1 MNTAASKTGFS
12 GEMANAAAWLTPP
25 MEADWHWD
33 LDGSAIL
40 WEDDTTVVM
49 AEELAIIC
57 ERYQHDSP
65 PPLSA
70 IVSALAMLK
79 DCHGPS
85 IPFYPEIAAPNL
97 WPRDLLKTPGAKQV
111 MLDLV
116 FHQMEDPLPAAGDA
130 IAQVIR
136 TNWRPGVEDR
146 LQCRNNLYVS
156 RERIRVALSRTS
168 AEALRRQLET
178 GVDSLVEPAP
188 DLPKPEGYSPQA
200 LMRALALD
208 PETSGLSVLTR
219 DIMAALTLP
228 QVMSLKE
235 ERATS
240 GVSDLSNRG
249 PIHRLLLSELAHDDD
264 MLAARLALGE
274 ALYLQPEPPAHR
286 PPGTQLLVLDS
297 GLRLWGAARVFALSA
312 ALALRLKARPG
323 ASAEAWRAKGVYW
336 EKVDLD
342 SVEGVK
348 SQLKAL
354 ETSYDLTAALT
365 NLPDYLPETPDHAQD
380 MVLVIHEAT
389 LRDPAFRKEL
399 AAHLDASCPLHIV
412 TVDAEGRLAL
422 HHYSRQGIK
431 LLHQAR
437 LKLEKLLTPDAGS
450 ARSGSR
456 LRAVRSWPALF
467 GPAQLPFLLSPVSPI
482 VAALTLRHDSRQTSF
497 GLTQSH
503 EIWYMRNFLT
513 GARPVPMEPLRGKML
528 EFRLRQNPEKD
539 LVAAAWDQDR
549 AQIQVA
555 VVPAPS
561 GDEPPIPKIWVLGG
575 ADSHP
580 RACWVDSEWLVVLT
594 SRSLRAMHLNSG
606 AELPS
611 LDLPPNLHHLG
622 ERHFY
627 SGNSEPYTVHHCL
640 VQGNGI
646 SLPAFGTTK
655 VTRPVLTFHRKG
667 QLGMWSVGA
676 NGVIISPSGNHHME
690 GLSFPHRLNAAKA
703 SADGQNVWM
712 RTQQG
717 SCFTR
722 DLETGQLSSNVPD
735 QGQWLFY
742 VEKTAFAQFA
752 MRTRFEA
759 VGLTPGG
766 EIALRTSRGRTTI
779 VTLSNTW
786 FRLEHK
792 ADAVVQDWRT
802 FGEPEPTG
810 HHCAV
815 RIAEWP
821 GGSRAFLD
829 ERGILHLQAS
839 NPALAEV
846 SIGLPAN
853 MMLPAW
859 SSDGLLVGP
868 AATMESGR
876 PVTGHAQAI
885 ERHIRRFVTETLT

>member
-1 MNTAASKTGFS
+1 MNTVVSKTGFS
-12 GEMANAAAWLTPP
+12 GEMANAAAWLTPA

-57 ERYQHDSP
+57 ERYHHEPP

-79 DCHGPS
+79 GCRGPS
-85 IPFYPEIAAPNL
+85 IPPSPEKAAPH
-97 WPRDLLKTPGAKQV
+97 WPADLLKTPAAKHAL
-111 MLDLV
+111 LDLM
-116 FHQMEDPLPAAGDA
+116 FHQLEDPLPASGDT
-130 IAQVIR
+130 IAQLIR
-136 TNWRPGVEDR
+136 INWRPGVEDR
-146 LQCRNNLYVS
+146 LQRQNTRYTS
-156 RERIRVALSRTS
+156 RERIRVAISRVS
-168 AEALRRQLET
+168 PEQLRLRLET
-178 GVDSLVEPAP
+178 GVEGMVQAAP
-188 DLPKPEGYSPQA
+188 DLPKPEGYSPQT
-200 LMRALALD
+200 LMRALAQD
-208 PETSGLSVLTR
+208 PETAGLSLLTR

-286 PPGTQLLVLDS
+286 PPGTQLLVMDS
-297 GLRLWGAARVFALSA
+297 GLRLWGAARIFALSA
-312 ALALRLKARPG
+312 ALALRLKAKAG
-323 ASAEAWRAKGVYW
+323 TSNEVWRAKGVYW

-348 SQLKAL
+348 NQLKVL
-354 ETSYDLTAALT
+354 ETSYDLTGALA
-365 NLPDYLPETPDHAQD
+365 NLPDYLPETPDRAQD
-380 MVLVIHEAT
+380 LVLVIHDAT

-399 AAHLDASCPLHIV
+399 AAHLDACCPLHIV
-412 TVDAEGRLAL
+412 AVDAEGRLTL
-422 HHYSRQGIK
+422 HQYSRQGIK

-437 LKLEKLLTPDAGS
+437 LKLEKLLSLDQGNN
-450 ARSGSR
+450 RSGTR
-456 LRAVRSWPALF
+456 LRAMRSWPAVF
-467 GPAQLPFLLSPVSPI
+467 GPAQLPFLLAPASPI
-482 VAALTLRHDSRQTSF
+482 VAALTLRHDSRQTTF
-497 GLTQSH
+497 GLTQSR

-513 GARPVPMEPLRGKML
+513 GARPLPIEPLRGKVL
-528 EFRLRQNPEKD
+528 EFCARQEPEKD
-539 LVAAAWDQDR
+539 LVAASWDQDR
-549 AQIQVA
+549 AQVQVV
-555 VVPAPS
+555 VVPAPAS
-561 GDEPPIPKIWVLGG
+561 DEPPLPKSWVLDGV
-575 ADSHP
+575 DSHP
-580 RACWVDSEWLVVLT
+580 RACWVDGDCLVVLT
-594 SRSLRAMHLNSG
+594 SRTLRAVHLSSG

-627 SGNSEPYTVHHCL
+627 SGSAEPYTVHHCL
-640 VQGNGI
+640 VQGNSI

-655 VTRPVLTFHRKG
+655 ITRPVLAFHRKG

-690 GLSFPHRLNAAKA
+690 GLSFPHRLSAAKA
-703 SADGQNVWM
+703 SADGKKVWM

-722 DLETGQLSSNVPD
+722 DLDTGQLSSNAAD
-735 QGQWLFY
+735 QGQWLFF
-742 VEKTAFAQFA
+742 VEKTAFAQFS

-766 EIALRTSRGRTTI
+766 EVALRTSRGRTAI

-810 HHCAV
+810 HFCTV

-829 ERGILHLQAS
+829 DRGILHLQAS

-868 AATMESGR
+868 AASMDSGR